1 MNPLTAILCLL
12 TGVAGWY
19 YLFYSKAA
27 DQLADLEDQRLNRRR
42 VRLRRIGGGVML
54 VLAVGLYGG
63 FYAADDRTHP
73 WLFVIVWSAV
83 MMLTAMLVVL
93 ALLDVR
99 LTYRVRAHRLRL
111 KRGNLLDRDGPSR
124 SA

>member
-1 MNPLTAILCLL
+1 MNPLATILSVL

-42 VRLRRIGGGVML
+42 IRLRRIGGGVML
-54 VLAVGLYGG
+54 GLAVGLYVG
-63 FYAADDRTHP
+63 FYAADERAHP

-83 MMLTAMLVVL
+83 MILIAMLVVL

-99 LTYRVRAHRLRL
+99 LTYRLRTHRLRA

>member
-1 MNPLTAILCLL
+1 MNPLAAILSIL

-19 YLFYSKAA
+19 YLFFSKAA

-42 VRLRRIGGGVML
+42 NRLRRVGGGVML
-54 VLAVGLYGG
+54 LLAVGLYVG
-63 FYAADDRTHP
+63 FYAADDRTNP

-83 MMLTAMLVVL
+83 MILIVLLVVL

-99 LTYRVRAHRLRL
+99 LTYRLRANRLRL
-111 KRGNLLDRDGPSR
+111 KKGNLLDRDGPSR